1 MATARLTHDQ
11 REQQV
16 LADLQISFP
25 NFGPDLCHWT
35 KVPDGADPPDF
46 LGSGQAGKIGL
57 ELIEWLDGS
66 QMGPAKSREAQRTD
80 LRRALLSTKPDKVPE
95 NFNCAVLI
103 PNWGLRLRSTDESR
117 FRDEFFAYIAAVDRT
132 WHTNPDRIANTLW
145 YSEFSAYPMLGKYLA
160 SIQFRKG
167 GVHELFIDV
176 EEDGGA
182 FEPNIA
188 VETLQQALDKKILLY
203 SQPDTRAKLNT
214 HGLAEVCLL
223 VHGGFNAYAYN
234 TPTGHLSL
242 EEITRR
248 GSVHYA
254 NHPLPKSF
262 SRVWFYHSLDSA
274 DEVNQLLGFPA
285 GAGRVRWLAELWPQ
299 FSVYHGSVGG

>member
-1 MATARLTHDQ
+1 
-11 REQQV
+11 
-16 LADLQISFP
+16 
-25 NFGPDLCHWT
+25 
-35 KVPDGADPPDF
+35 
-46 LGSGQAGKIGL
+46 
-57 ELIEWLDGS
+57 
-66 QMGPAKSREAQRTD
+66 
-80 LRRALLSTKPDKVPE
+80 
-95 NFNCAVLI
+95 
-103 PNWGLRLRSTDESR
+103 
-117 FRDEFFAYIAAVDRT
+117 
-132 WHTNPDRIANTLW
+132 
-145 YSEFSAYPMLGKYLA
+145 MLGKYLA

-182 FEPNIA
+182 FDPNIA
-188 VETLQQALDKKILLY
+188 VETLQQSLDKKILLY
-203 SQPDTRAKLNT
+203 SQPDTRAKLNA

-242 EEITRR
+242 EENARR
-248 GSVHYA
+248 GSAHYA
-254 NHPLPKSF
+254 NYPLPKSF